1 MANTPV
7 TQIKSFKSTLAVQSF
22 TPTCRRRFCFSIQ
35 GNDYVVLPLLC
46 VIHVLS
52 QLQQDN
58 QTPNKVL
65 AIRLPVV
72 IPEVANK
79 ESMLVIPSFHFN
91 VADCEMNYGQCLW
104 PNCPPVFKLCYLI
117 RGKGQEDVHF
127 LLSG

>member
-7 TQIKSFKSTLAVQSF
+7 TQIKAFKSTLAVQSF

-79 ESMLVIPSFHFN
+79 ESMLVMPGDTLKELRIILLPQLDLSIDRHSEYSQLEKAMISTTFN
-91 VADCEMNYGQCLW
+91 SL
-104 PNCPPVFKLCYLI
+104 
-117 RGKGQEDVHF
+117 
-127 LLSG
+127 

>member
-7 TQIKSFKSTLAVQSF
+7 TQIKAFKSTLAVQSF

-79 ESMLVIPSFHFN
+79 ESMLVMPGDTLKELRIILLPQLDLSIDRHSEYSQLEKVMISTTFN
-91 VADCEMNYGQCLW
+91 SL
-104 PNCPPVFKLCYLI
+104 
-117 RGKGQEDVHF
+117 
-127 LLSG
+127 